1 MSHDVFS
8 IHKNGPVADDF
19 PVDIKFGE
27 VGVASTCSV
36 CRRMHTAGLFVI
48 YKNKFRFCC
57 ILCVVLAV
65 KKYQDLHPTE
75 TLLEF
80 DIDASAN
87 DYKYAVKALRE
98 KYPDMDE
105 AKAEEVARTVV
116 RAIG

>member
-1 MSHDVFS
+1 MSQNIFPFP
-8 IHKNGPVADDF
+8 KNGPALEDF

-27 VGVASTCSV
+27 VAAATPCSV
-36 CRRMHTAGLFVI
+36 CQRMHNAGFYVV
-48 YKNKFRFCC
+48 YKTKFRFCC
-57 ILCVVLAV
+57 IRCVVAAI

-80 DIDASAN
+80 DIDASVN

-105 AKAEEVARTVV
+105 AKAEEVAQTVV